1 MEVAAEAIPRSNVTQ
16 LECKAIPEPENP
28 EGTFAAGSGPGGCRT
43 IGKAGID
50 PFIFPD

>member
-1 MEVAAEAIPRSNVTQ
+1 MEVAAEAIPRSNDTQ

-28 EGTFAAGSGPGGCRT
+28 KGAFAAGSGPGKCRT
-43 IGKAGID
+43 IGKVGID

>member
-1 MEVAAEAIPRSNVTQ
+1 MEISANTIPRSNVTQ

-28 EGTFAAGSGPGGCRT
+28 EGAFAAGSGPGGCRT
-43 IGKAGID
+43 IGKVGID

>member
-1 MEVAAEAIPRSNVTQ
+1 MEVAANAIPRSNVTQ

-28 EGTFAAGSGPGGCRT
+28 GGWLAAGSGQGQCRT
-43 IGKAGID
+43 KAMVGSD